1 MVASKPHVSAA
12 VYLARERESQEKH
25 ALWDG
30 NVFAMAG
37 ASPRHNRIVAGLLRA
52 FGVALLGKPCQ
63 PFASDQRIRIVG
75 TERYVYPDAT
85 VICPPFEADPN
96 DEMTL
101 QNPKLVAEVLS
112 PTTEA
117 FDRGDN
123 SHRRWDSNK
132 GIAYRSIPS
141 LADYLLLGQD
151 GPRVEHYTR
160 ETGGSWRLS
169 TLGATDVVALRALAI
184 EVRVADIYAGIE

>member
-1 MVASKPHVSAA
+1 MTVASKPGLSAA
-12 VYLARERESQEKH
+12 AYLARERDSQEKH

-30 NVFAMAG
+30 AIFAMAG
-37 ASPRHNRIVAGLLRA
+37 ASPRHNRIVAGVLRV

-63 PFASDQRIRIVG
+63 TFASDQRIRIVG

-117 FDRGDN
+117 FDRGD
-123 SHRRWDSNK
+123 K
-132 GIAYRSIPS
+132 FIAYRSIPS
-141 LADYLLLGQD
+141 LTDYLLFGQD

-160 ETGGSWRLS
+160 EGGGSWRLV
-169 TLGATDVVALRALAI
+169 TLGAADVISLQALAI
-184 EVRVADIYAGIE
+184 ELSVADIYAGIE